1 MARIKKA
8 RAIERLQKLL
18 DDASELDPEDAR
30 SQKFQKWSR
39 NVDSAVCH
47 IFGEDSRQYLRL
59 PGSYTITPQ
68 GIRAYL
74 NSMVSCVASN
84 LDDVKYYWE
93 NDETSPAHPIDQSD
107 ISALDSDRIDK
118 RSGSERVFVIHGH
131 DEAARHAV
139 ARFLKNLE
147 LEPIILHEQSSRGRT
162 IIEKFEQHAEV
173 GFVVAL
179 LTPDDVGARKGEE
192 NNLNPRARQNVIFE
206 FGYLI
211 GKLSRKRVC
220 ALVKGNVEKPSDYDG
235 VLYIPLDDSGG
246 WKMELIKE
254 LKAAGFDVDANK
266 AV

>member
-1 MARIKKA
+1 M
-8 RAIERLQKLL
+8 
-18 DDASELDPEDAR
+18 
-30 SQKFQKWSR
+30 
-39 NVDSAVCH
+39 
-47 IFGEDSRQYLRL
+47 FGEHSRQYLRL
-59 PGSYTITPQ
+59 PGSYTTTPQ
-68 GIRAYL
+68 GIREYL

-93 NDETSPAHPIDQSD
+93 DDETSPAHPIDQSD

-131 DEAARHAV
+131 DEAARQAV

-235 VLYIPLDDSGG
+235 VLYIVHRQNCSAHEIKALTTHERYAPLEFRAEDGETPPLCSTLLSSSSHLASVSFGRCVG
-246 WKMELIKE
+246 
-254 LKAAGFDVDANK
+254 AAPT
-266 AV
+266 

>member
-18 DDASELDPEDAR
+18 DEASELDPEDAR
-30 SQKFQKWSR
+30 SQKFQKWSQ

-47 IFGEDSRQYLRL
+47 MFGEHSRQYLRL
-59 PGSYTITPQ
+59 PGSYTTTPQ
-68 GIRAYL
+68 GIREYL

-93 NDETSPAHPIDQSD
+93 DDETSPAHPIDQSD

-131 DEAARHAV
+131 DEAARQAV

-179 LTPDDVGARKGEE
+179 LTPDDVGACKGEE

>member
-18 DDASELDPEDAR
+18 DEASELDPEDAR
-30 SQKFQKWSR
+30 SQKFQKWSP
-39 NVDSAVCH
+39 NIDSAVCH
-47 IFGEDSRQYLRL
+47 MFGEHSRQYLRL
-59 PGSYTITPQ
+59 PGSYTTTPQ
-68 GIRAYL
+68 GIREYL

-93 NDETSPAHPIDQSD
+93 DDETSPAHPIDQSD

-131 DEAARHAV
+131 DEAARQAV

-235 VLYIPLDDSGG
+235 VLCIPLDDSGG
-246 WKMELIKE
+246 WKMEIIKE